1 MLNLLRA
8 EIIKQ
13 SRLKLV
19 IIIGLSPAIVAVVI
33 TAIMII
39 LKILGVDFGDP
50 PENLG
55 PLTPDIGGGTFGLA
69 SQILL
74 VAVGGL
80 YLIGIALLGGMIG
93 SSEYSWSTIKMLAT
107 REASRPRIILSKA
120 LFLATFTGFMAVVL
134 LIGWLIYGL
143 VLKVLFSGGSA
154 GVAGLD
160 IAAIGKGLRYLLVA
174 FLLNLV
180 WSIFT
185 LFVAIRFK
193 SVVVAIIFYFIVN
206 TLDGIVSGLGEA
218 ALSGQLGTS
227 FPNWLDPLIS
237 IAKIISPFLINFSFT
252 QLTAQTSNP
261 NLIQGI
267 SPVQPVLVLLAWG
280 GLFLWLAVSV
290 FNRRDITE

>member
-1 MLNLLRA
+1 MFNLLRA

-19 IIIGLSPAIVAVVI
+19 TIIGLSPAIVAAVI
-33 TAIMII
+33 MGIMIV
-39 LKILGVDFGDP
+39 LKILGVDFGNAP
-50 PENLG
+50 TSMG

-80 YLIGIALLGGMIG
+80 YLIGIALMGGMAG
-93 SSEYSWSTIKMLAT
+93 SSEYSWNTIKMLAT
-107 REASRPRIILSKA
+107 REASRTRIILSKA
-120 LFLATFTGFMAVVL
+120 LFLATFTGFMAGVL
-134 LIGWLIYGL
+134 LVGWLIYGL
-143 VLKVLFSGGSA
+143 VLKVLFGGESLSL
-154 GVAGLD
+154 GGLD
-160 IAAIGKGLRYLLVA
+160 FEAIGKGLRYLLVA

-206 TLDGIVSGLGEA
+206 TLDGIVSSLGEA

-227 FPNWLDPLIS
+227 FPNWLDPLIT
-237 IAKIISPFLINFSFT
+237 IAKIVSPFLINFSFT

-261 NLIQGI
+261 NLIHSI
-267 SPVQPVLVLLAWG
+267 SPVQSVLVLLVWG
-280 GLFLWLAVSV
+280 GLYLWLAVSV
-290 FNRRDITE
+290 FNKRDITE